1 MKKKPGINMR
11 NICGENIIV
20 AEGNVNIDFTNILSL
35 NESAAYL
42 WQRIGDEHFDIDTL
56 TQWLMEE
63 YEVDIDTARQD
74 VIAMVDKWLELN
86 IIESDLYIIE

>member
-1 MKKKPGINMR
+1 MKKKLGINMR

-86 IIESDLYIIE
+86 IIE

>member
-11 NICGENIIV
+11 NVCGENIIV

-86 IIESDLYIIE
+86 IIE

>member
-11 NICGENIIV
+11 NICGENMIV

-86 IIESDLYIIE
+86 IIE

>member
-86 IIESDLYIIE
+86 ISE

>member
-1 MKKKPGINMR
+1 MKKKHGINMR

-86 IIESDLYIIE
+86 IIE

>member
-74 VIAMVDKWLELN
+74 VIATVDKWLELN
-86 IIESDLYIIE
+86 IIE

>member
-86 IIESDLYIIE
+86 IIE

>member
-20 AEGNVNIDFTNILSL
+20 AEGNVNIDFTNILSV

-86 IIESDLYIIE
+86 IIE

>member
-20 AEGNVNIDFTNILSL
+20 AEGNENIDFTSILSL

-42 WQRIGDEHFDIDTL
+42 WQRIGDSDFDIDSL
-56 TQWLMEE
+56 TQWLMDE
-63 YEVDIDTARQD
+63 YEVDADTARHD
-74 VIAMVDKWLELN
+74 TAAMVEKWKELN
-86 IIESDLYIIE
+86 IIE

>member
-56 TQWLMEE
+56 TQWLMAE

-86 IIESDLYIIE
+86 IIE

>member
-63 YEVDIDTARQD
+63 YEVDIETARQD

-86 IIESDLYIIE
+86 IIE

>member
-74 VIAMVDKWLELN
+74 VIAMVDKWLELT
-86 IIESDLYIIE
+86 IIE

>member
-63 YEVDIDTARQD
+63 YEVDIDTARQN

-86 IIESDLYIIE
+86 IIE

>member
-42 WQRIGDEHFDIDTL
+42 WQRIGDEHFDINTL

-86 IIESDLYIIE
+86 IIE

>member
-35 NESAAYL
+35 NESDAYI
-42 WQRIGDEHFDIDTL
+42 WQRIGDEHLDINTL
-56 TQWLMEE
+56 KQSLMVE

-86 IIESDLYIIE
+86 IIE

>member
-63 YEVDIDTARQD
+63 YEVDIDTAHQD

-86 IIESDLYIIE
+86 IIE

>member
-42 WQRIGDEHFDIDTL
+42 WQRIDDEHFDIDTL

-86 IIESDLYIIE
+86 IIE

>member
-74 VIAMVDKWLELN
+74 VIAMVDKLLELN
-86 IIESDLYIIE
+86 IIE

>member
-63 YEVDIDTARQD
+63 YEVDIETARQD

-86 IIESDLYIIE
+86 IM

>member
-1 MKKKPGINMR
+1 MKKKHGINMR

-74 VIAMVDKWLELN
+74 VIAMVDKWMELN
-86 IIESDLYIIE
+86 IIE

>member
-42 WQRIGDEHFDIDTL
+42 WQRIGDEHFDIGTL

-86 IIESDLYIIE
+86 IIE

>member
-56 TQWLMEE
+56 TQL
-63 YEVDIDTARQD
+63 
-74 VIAMVDKWLELN
+74 L
-86 IIESDLYIIE
+86 IE

>member
-1 MKKKPGINMR
+1 MKKKPGTNMR

-42 WQRIGDEHFDIDTL
+42 WQRIGDEHFDINTL

-86 IIESDLYIIE
+86 IIE

>member
-42 WQRIGDEHFDIDTL
+42 WQRIGDEHFNIDTL

-86 IIESDLYIIE
+86 IIE

>member
-74 VIAMVDKWLELN
+74 VIAMVDKWMELN
-86 IIESDLYIIE
+86 FIE

>member
-11 NICGENIIV
+11 KICGENIIV

-86 IIESDLYIIE
+86 IIE

>member
-56 TQWLMEE
+56 SQWLMEE

-86 IIESDLYIIE
+86 IIE

>member
-11 NICGENIIV
+11 NICGENIII

-86 IIESDLYIIE
+86 IIE

>member
-86 IIESDLYIIE
+86 IM

>member
-74 VIAMVDKWLELN
+74 VIAMADKWLELN
-86 IIESDLYIIE
+86 IIE

>member
-86 IIESDLYIIE
+86 IME

>member
-56 TQWLMEE
+56 TRWLMEE

-86 IIESDLYIIE
+86 IIE

>member
-74 VIAMVDKWLELN
+74 VIAMVDKWLKLN
-86 IIESDLYIIE
+86 IIE

>member
-42 WQRIGDEHFDIDTL
+42 WQRIGDVHFDIDTL

-86 IIESDLYIIE
+86 IIE

>member
-86 IIESDLYIIE
+86 IIK

>member
-11 NICGENIIV
+11 NICGEYIIV

-86 IIESDLYIIE
+86 IIE

>member
-35 NESAAYL
+35 YESAAYL

-86 IIESDLYIIE
+86 IIE

>member
-1 MKKKPGINMR
+1 MKKKPGIIMR

-86 IIESDLYIIE
+86 IIE

>member
-42 WQRIGDEHFDIDTL
+42 WQRIGDDHFDIDTL

-86 IIESDLYIIE
+86 IIE

>member
-74 VIAMVDKWLELN
+74 VIAMVDKWMELN
-86 IIESDLYIIE
+86 IIE